1 MTSINITHIPSS
13 LNSQV
18 ALVSHV
24 CQHHVFLRGRKLAV
38 SETVHLQ
45 GSRLLVEI
53 FWYPGQHLRK
63 RPLAEKPQKRKRF
76 QTTTGTLR
84 FGMRNSRC
92 GETFIWFS
100 PGKMWPLTTNN
111 LSGCPGGSAK
121 KEPECSCIVA
131 LELWQCRGNWC
142 HKNDVSKL
150 IGTGRATSD
159 RDPTY

>member
-24 CQHHVFLRGRKLAV
+24 CQRHVFLRGRKLAV

-53 FWYPGQHLRK
+53 FWYPEQHLRE

-84 FGMRNSRC
+84 
-92 GETFIWFS
+92 
-100 PGKMWPLTTNN
+100 
-111 LSGCPGGSAK
+111 
-121 KEPECSCIVA
+121 CSLHNTIFFVVAVA
-131 LELWQCRGNWC
+131 LRYEKFKVR
-142 HKNDVSKL
+142 
-150 IGTGRATSD
+150 
-159 RDPTY
+159 